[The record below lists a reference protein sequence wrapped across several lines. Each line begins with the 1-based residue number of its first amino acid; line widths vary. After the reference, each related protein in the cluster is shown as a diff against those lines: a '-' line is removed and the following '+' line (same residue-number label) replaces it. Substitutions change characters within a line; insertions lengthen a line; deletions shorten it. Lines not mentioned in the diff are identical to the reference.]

1 MAVFGLG
8 KKRDSRETVTTE
20 RPGYDRRSGNAS
32 ATSNVRKGDL
42 TVADYTHGVP
52 NIRLSEAVKSFGR
65 QLKWVIPLF
74 LLGIVIAWFAT
85 KDFKRSY
92 SAHGSLM
99 VQLGDEYVYQ
109 GVGSQN
115 AQNNLQI
122 TSDTITRNEM
132 EIIKNPEVIDA
143 VIGQM
148 TSTPAESL
156 RFDEAAEKKIRAS
169 GNNQAQIREAQMER
183 RNRVES
189 AFVVMPQPKSSIIQ
203 LVYKHEDPAIAV
215 ETLNAF
221 MDTYRTFR
229 RSVFVEG
236 TGDIIAQRR
245 NATEQQLNQNERM
258 IANFLERNNVSDFES
273 EQDGVQER
281 TEDLKATLNSTRAD
295 IAETEA
301 ALAKVEDQL
310 RETPQTIDLYRD
322 DRASQRIA
330 QAELELGQLLAKYLP
345 TSDPVRQKRAELEEL
360 RSVQSG
366 YGGQASGGRRV
377 GPNPVYQELATR
389 RNTLQ
394 SSANSLREKEFT
406 LQRQLDSADAK
417 VRRLTKLYPEFQNLE
432 RERKILADR
441 LNTYNAKEQEALINQ
456 RQAESNNENIR
467 EISRA
472 RYAVKG
478 RNLRILMFALAVVG
492 WGFTLF
498 MVAMARVFLDP
509 RLYTSKSAANRQ
521 RRDETTTDPIY
532 GTPIPEPITPQKTP
546 EPYEYADYQNT
557 RYEQLPAQTYNEP
570 QTYQDGVGRYEHL
583 APESYP
589 ADPYQTTGH
598 EEQFGN
604 YAPISPS
611 YQNNLAEQSG
621 PVEWTPPAENYGES
635 YPQNGL
641 GPQQNMP
648 QGYSPNGS
656 LYTEPQYPQGQGEGQ
671 PQPYGHNPYSH

>member
-8 KKRDSRETVTTE
+8 KKRGNQEAAPADEITH
-20 RPGYDRRSGNAS
+20 DRRSGNGAAS
-32 ATSNVRKGDL
+32 ANVRKGDL
-42 TVADYTHGVP
+42 TVADYAQGVP

-74 LLGIVIAWFAT
+74 LIGVVIAWFAT
-85 KDFKRSY
+85 KDFKRDY

-148 TSTPAESL
+148 TSTPADSL
-156 RFDEAAEKKIRAS
+156 RFDEAAEKKIRSA
-169 GNNQAQIREAQMER
+169 GNNQAEIREAQMER
-183 RNRVES
+183 RHRVES
-189 AFVVMPQPKSSIIQ
+189 AFAVMPQPKSSIIQ
-203 LVYKHEDPAIAV
+203 LVYKHEDPAVAV

-236 TGDIIAQRR
+236 AGDVIAQRR
-245 NATEQQLNQNERM
+245 NATEQQLNQNERL
-258 IANFLERNNVSDFES
+258 IANFLEKNNVSDFES
-273 EQDGVQER
+273 EQEGVQKRSE
-281 TEDLKATLNSTRAD
+281 ELKATLNSTRAD

-310 RETPQTIDLYRD
+310 RETPQTIDIYRD

-377 GPNPVYQELATR
+377 GPNPVFQELATR

-394 SSANSLREKEFT
+394 ANANSLREKEFT
-406 LQRQLDSADAK
+406 LQRQLDSADSK
-417 VRRLTKLYPEFQNLE
+417 VRRLTQLYPEFQNLLRE
-432 RERKILADR
+432 RETLADR
-441 LNTYNAKEQEALINQ
+441 LKTYNAKEQEALINQ
-456 RQAESNNENIR
+456 RQSGSNNENIR

-472 RYAVKG
+472 RYAIEG
-478 RNLRILMFALAVVG
+478 RNLRVLMFALAVLG

-509 RLYTSKSAANRQ
+509 RLYTSKSAAY
-521 RRDETTTDPIY
+521 RRRKDSEIAEPVY
-532 GTPIPEPITPQKTP
+532 GAQIPESVSPQP
-546 EPYEYADYQNT
+546 APVPYEQVGYEGSP
-557 RYEQLPAQTYNEP
+557 YEQWSEPAYYENQAYDGNAAYQTATHDN
-570 QTYQDGVGRYEHL
+570 YQ
-583 APESYP
+583 P
-589 ADPYQTTGH
+589 DPYQPTGYQS
-598 EEQFGN
+598 EMGG
-604 YAPISPS
+604 YAQENPAH
-611 YQNNLAEQSG
+611 QGG
-621 PVEWTPPAENYGES
+621 PVEWVPPA
-635 YPQNGL
+635 QA
-641 GPQQNMP
+641 Q
-648 QGYSPNGS
+648 
-656 LYTEPQYPQGQGEGQ
+656 PQYEPSAHNSMTDGYNPHGNPYSETQYPHGQNPAA
-671 PQPYGHNPYSH
+671 PQPYGQNPYSS